1 MWDHLNLGC
10 KTPEAFSRVCGGIPV
25 SQLHDG
31 SGHILDQ
38 RRLLSSLIN
47 LLCTN
52 LLVTHAL
59 INFLCTNLL
68 VTHVNLLLSQLKHHH
83 LVATSVG
90 V

>member
-47 LLCTN
+47 FLCMN
-52 LLVTHAL
+52 LLVTHA
-59 INFLCTNLL
+59 NLL
-68 VTHVNLLLSQLKHHH
+68 VTHANLLLSQLKHHH